1 MSKQNIT
8 ISIDSEI
15 IKKAKVLS
23 AKRMTSVSRLLGREL
38 ERLVEE
44 AEHYEQAKKKA
55 LAYLK
60 SGFHFGGRSP
70 VTREELHER

>member
-8 ISIDSEI
+8 ISVDSEI

-38 ERLVEE
+38 ERLV
-44 AEHYEQAKKKA
+44 AESENYEKAKKRA
-55 LAYLK
+55 LSDLK
-60 SGFHFGGRSP
+60 KGFHFGGRI
-70 VTREELHER
+70 VAAREKFHKR